1 MDEQDYILCDS
12 DESVKKL
19 ASELSALD
27 ENDVIALDTEFERS
41 KTFFPTAA
49 MLQLRFGARTYL
61 ADPIKADIN
70 EVIAG
75 LCKTRAVV
83 LMYSAS
89 EDLEVISL
97 LARRARIKPE
107 LPSRIVDLQ
116 LMSAFLGKTF
126 MQGLAKCVCEE
137 LGITLLKSETH
148 SDWLSRP
155 LTSSQLVYAALDVR
169 YLDEIYK
176 RYLKRFN
183 DNDPRLRWFYMAME
197 DMRKETLSETDPFDL
212 YRQVTGAGS
221 LDRKALERLRF
232 LCSKR
237 YIFAMENNVAL
248 NRVITGRAL
257 CPIAERTP
265 LTFQGLASC
274 GMNWGA
280 VREHGKL
287 VIDWIKESLSLPG
300 DSVLPA
306 YDAFSP
312 GRTMKSGSEGI
323 KYALSKAAQTSGI
336 CPELIAT
343 KKLINDWFYAKRTG
357 GSPRLSSGWYKECVG
372 DLDLKRTSK
381 KTKAKGP

>member
-1 MDEQDYILCDS
+1 MGDQDYILCDS
-12 DESVKKL
+12 DGSVKKL
-19 ASELSALD
+19 ADELTALD
-27 ENDVIALDTEFERS
+27 ENDLIALDTEFERTR
-41 KTFFPTAA
+41 TFFPTAA
-49 MLQLRFGARTYL
+49 MVQLRFADKTYL
-61 ADPIKADIN
+61 VDPLKTDIN
-70 EVIAG
+70 DVIAR
-75 LCKTRAVV
+75 LCETRAVV
-83 LMYSAS
+83 LMYSAR
-89 EDLEVISL
+89 EDLEVISI
-97 LARRARIKPE
+97 LAKRAGIKPE
-107 LPSRIVDLQ
+107 LPSRVVDLQ
-116 LMSAFLGKTF
+116 LMSAFSGKTF
-126 MQGLAKCVCEE
+126 MQGLAKCVSGE

-155 LTSSQLVYAALDVR
+155 LTISQLEYAALDVR

-176 RYLKRFN
+176 RYLRRFN

-197 DMRKETLSETDPFDL
+197 DMRQETLFETDPYDL
-212 YRQVTGAGS
+212 YRHVTGAGS
-221 LDRKALERLRF
+221 LDRKSLERLRF
-232 LCSKR
+232 ICAKR

-287 VIDWIKESLSLPG
+287 VIGWIKDSLSLPG
-300 DSVLPA
+300 ESVLTA
-306 YDAFSP
+306 CDAFSP
-312 GRTMKSGSEGI
+312 GRTMKSGSDGI

-372 DLDLKRTSK
+372 DLDLKSASK
-381 KTKAKGP
+381 KPK